1 MAVGAGSAGCVL
13 AARLS
18 EVAGWRVLL
27 LEAGGTPP
35 PESYVPG
42 LVGLGYFRGNNN
54 WNYVTQPQKHGLK
67 NYRNRVS
74 LECSLLSLKF
84 SRALGSLGDPNCTNI
99 FF

>member
-1 MAVGAGSAGCVL
+1 MTCDLSAVGGGSAGCVM

-42 LVGLGYFRGNNN
+42 LVSLGYFRGNNN
-54 WNYVTQPQKHGLK
+54 WNYITQPQKHGLK
-67 NYRNRVS
+67 NYKNRVS
-74 LECSLLSLKF
+74 VCV
-84 SRALGSLGDPNCTNI
+84 R
-99 FF
+99 